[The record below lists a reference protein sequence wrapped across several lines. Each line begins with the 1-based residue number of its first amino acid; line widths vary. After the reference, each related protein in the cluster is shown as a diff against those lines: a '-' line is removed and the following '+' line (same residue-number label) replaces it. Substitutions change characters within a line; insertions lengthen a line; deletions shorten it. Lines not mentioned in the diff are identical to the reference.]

1 MNHPAR
7 FVFTK
12 LVVADEERMAAYY
25 AGVYGMDLIS
35 RVEGNSASGAGA
47 FREVILG
54 RSETPHE
61 GSLVIIRFLDRPAPR
76 EQECILGFLT
86 DDLDALVARITASG
100 GRLNGE
106 IRELPEHG
114 LRVVFST
121 DPEGH
126 VAENVQVLGRG

>member
-1 MNHPAR
+1 MSRPAR

-25 AGVYGMDLIS
+25 AGVYGLDLIS
-35 RVEGNSASGAGA
+35 RVEGMSASGAGA

-54 RSETPHE
+54 RRETPHE
-61 GSLVIIRFLDRPAPR
+61 GSLVIICFPERPAPR
-76 EQECILGFLT
+76 DQECILGFLT
-86 DDLDALVARITASG
+86 DDLDELAVRITASG
-100 GRLNGE
+100 GRLSGE
-106 IRELPEHG
+106 IRDLPEHG

-126 VAENVQVLGRG
+126 VAENVQVLGQG